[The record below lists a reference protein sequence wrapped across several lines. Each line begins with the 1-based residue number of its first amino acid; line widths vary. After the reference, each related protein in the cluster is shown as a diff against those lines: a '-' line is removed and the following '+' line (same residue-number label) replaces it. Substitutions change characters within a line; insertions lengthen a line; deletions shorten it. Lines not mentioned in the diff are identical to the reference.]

1 MNRKKNN
8 KTIKP
13 IKIKKLTTNIKPN
26 DIVYTNIKREILSS
40 EILENQV
47 KVYKEDKES
56 NLINLS
62 NLGNNESVEIAKEL
76 STLRYR
82 IENPYVTDLCCAIYT
97 QLTTQPK
104 HSINKLFYKVERTKN
119 NGIKFFIEKTNLIRL
134 TMGDAVSETG
144 FAHDGCYNTRKQI
157 MLILNPILSGKAVV
171 PMQIISLKNYKL
183 ENGET
188 KNLIIKVP
196 PLKIHSILIDED
208 RGLEHIEIELNGLL
222 YPIKWYNGNF
232 KTNTSYLHVPSNLSV
247 LLSVGEDLYLQ
258 SEQYQK
264 TKKKS
269 KFDVARKFIDLI
281 QLGYNQE
288 YNIPDT
294 YSKIEGNKFILMVW
308 GDTLK
313 SLLPSA
319 FRTKNSIRRNEIVTT
334 ANLAATYFHYGIEH
348 LNKTTDI
355 KHSNFLVT
363 PCKKEFCQ
371 MEKSS
376 EFAIFTAYIY

>member
-1 MNRKKNN
+1 MKKKDG
-8 KTIKP
+8 KTVKP
-13 IKIKKLTTNIKPN
+13 TKIKKLTTNIKPN

-40 EILENQV
+40 EILENQIQ
-47 KVYKEDKES
+47 VYKEDKES
-56 NLINLS
+56 NLIDLS
-62 NLGNNESVEIAKEL
+62 SLSNNESVEIAKEL

-134 TMGDAVSETG
+134 TMGDAVSDTG
-144 FAHDGCYNTRKQI
+144 FAYDGCYNTRKQI
-157 MLILNPILSGKAVV
+157 MLILNPMLSGKAVV

-188 KNLIIKVP
+188 KNLIIKIP

-208 RGLEHIEIELNGLL
+208 TGLEHIEIELNGLL

-232 KTNTSYLHVPSNLSV
+232 KTSTPYLHVPSNLSV
-247 LLSVGEDLYLQ
+247 ILSVGEDIYLQ
-258 SEQYQK
+258 SDEYQK

-269 KFDVARKFIDLI
+269 KFDVARKFIDLV
-281 QLGYNQE
+281 QLSYNQE

-294 YSKIEGNKFILMVW
+294 YGKIDGNKFTLTVW
-308 GDTLK
+308 GETLK

-319 FRTKNSIRRNEIVTT
+319 FRTKNSIRRNEIVIT

-348 LNKTTDI
+348 LNKTTLI
-355 KHSNFLVT
+355 KDNEFLVV
-363 PCKKEFCQ
+363 PCKKQFCK

-376 EFAIFTAYIY
+376 ESAIFTAYID

>member
-1 MNRKKNN
+1 MRKKDG

-13 IKIKKLTTNIKPN
+13 TKIKKLTTNIKPN

-47 KVYKEDKES
+47 QVYKEDKES
-56 NLINLS
+56 NLIYLKH
-62 NLGNNESVEIAKEL
+62 LGNKETVEIAKEL

-104 HSINKLFYKVERTKN
+104 HSINKLFYKIERTKN

-134 TMGDAVSETG
+134 TMGDAVSDTG
-144 FAHDGCYNTRKQI
+144 FAYDGCYNTRKQI
-157 MLILNPILSGKAVV
+157 MLVLNPMLSGKAVV

-208 RGLEHIEIELNGLL
+208 TGLEHVEIELNGLL
-222 YPIKWYNGNF
+222 YPIKYYNDTF

-247 LLSVGEDLYLQ
+247 ILSVGEDLYLQ
-258 SEQYQK
+258 SDEYKK

-281 QLGYNQE
+281 QLSYNQE

-294 YSKIEGNKFILMVW
+294 HSKIEGNKFTLTVW

-334 ANLAATYFHYGIEH
+334 ANLAATYFHHGIKH
-348 LNKTTDI
+348 LNKTSVI
-355 KHSNFLVT
+355 KENEFLIT
-363 PCKKEFCQ
+363 PCKKQFCQ

-376 EFAIFTAYIY
+376 LSAIFTAYIS